1 MLPPFPYFKDKLLKG
16 SLILFAGNLV
26 GSGCNYFFQFF
37 MSRNLS
43 VSDFG
48 AMNSLLSLLMIT
60 AVPAVSILLVST
72 KYVSNFKAAGDLEK
86 IRLFQKKVFKKL
98 GSYGIGI
105 LLLML
110 LASPWVAAYLK
121 IDSYTP
127 VIIVFL
133 LIFFSFL
140 IPVNLGVVQGLQ
152 RFLALGFLGSFSGFS
167 RLMFGILL
175 IILGFS
181 LNGAMMA
188 ILLASLTL
196 FLVPFYFLRD
206 IPASDPEVDDLGIG
220 VKRIISYSTPVV
232 LSSLGIMA
240 LTNMDLILVKHYFPA
255 EQAGVYASVAV
266 LGRTVFYFPGV
277 IVMAMFPIV
286 SESYAL
292 SKNPSHLL
300 KKALGVT
307 ILLAGLGL
315 IVLFIVPDLML
326 SFLFGKIFSQGAPL
340 LRMFSIAMFFVA
352 LTNILA
358 NFHLA
363 IERRWF
369 LVVLLLG
376 CTIEIVLISLFH
388 QTLVT
393 VLIILTAVNFLIL
406 VFLMYQTLRLNLKE
420 SLIKSAALAEFT
432 EIEKSSV

>member
-1 MLPPFPYFKDKLLKG
+1 MLQSLPYFKDKLLKG
-16 SLILFAGNLV
+16 SLILFVGNLV
-26 GSGCNYFFQFF
+26 GSGCNYLFQFF
-37 MSRNLS
+37 MSRHLS
-43 VSDFG
+43 VADFG

-60 AVPAVSILLVST
+60 GVPAMSILLVSA
-72 KYVSNFKAAGDLEK
+72 KYVSNFKAAAEVEK
-86 IRLFQKKVFKKL
+86 IRLFQRKVLKRL
-98 GSYGIGI
+98 TSYGSG
-105 LLLML
+105 LVLLML
-110 LASPWVAAYLK
+110 LSTPWVAGYLK
-121 IDSYTP
+121 IDSYAP
-127 VIIVFL
+127 VIIMFL
-133 LIFFSFL
+133 LILFSFL

-152 RFLALGFLGSFSGFS
+152 RFLTLGFLGGFSGFS
-167 RLMFGILL
+167 RLVFGILL
-175 IILGFS
+175 IVLGFS
-181 LNGAMMA
+181 LNGAMTA
-188 ILLASLTL
+188 ILLSSLTL
-196 FLVPFYFLRD
+196 FLMPFYFLRD
-206 IPASDPEVDDLGIG
+206 IPASDPGVDDLGIG
-220 VKRIISYSTPVV
+220 VKRIIGYSTPVV

-315 IVLFIVPDLML
+315 IVLLIVPDLML
-326 SFLFGKIFSQGAPL
+326 SFLFGKTFSQGASL

-358 NFHLA
+358 NFYLA

-376 CTIEIVLISLFH
+376 CTVEMVLIFLFH
-388 QTLVT
+388 QTLVAVPT
-393 VLIILTAVNFLIL
+393 ILTAVNLFIFL
-406 VFLMYQTLRLNLKE
+406 FLMYQTSRLNLNE
-420 SLIKSAALAEFT
+420 SLMKSAALADLT
-432 EIEKSSV
+432 GIQKSSL

>member
-1 MLPPFPYFKDKLLKG
+1 MLQSLPYFKDKLLKG
-16 SLILFAGNLV
+16 SLTLFVGNLV
-26 GSGCNYFFQFF
+26 GSGCNYLFQFF
-37 MSRNLS
+37 MSRHLS
-43 VSDFG
+43 VADFG

-60 AVPAVSILLVST
+60 GVPAMSILLVSA
-72 KYVSNFKAAGDLEK
+72 KYVSNFKAAAEVEK
-86 IRLFQKKVFKKL
+86 IRLFQRKVLKRL
-98 GSYGIGI
+98 TSYGSG
-105 LLLML
+105 LVLLML
-110 LASPWVAAYLK
+110 LSTPWVAGYLK
-121 IDSYTP
+121 IDSYAP
-127 VIIVFL
+127 VIIMFL
-133 LIFFSFL
+133 LILFSFL

-152 RFLALGFLGSFSGFS
+152 RFLTLGFLGGFSGFS
-167 RLMFGILL
+167 RLVFGILL
-175 IILGFS
+175 IVLGFS
-181 LNGAMMA
+181 LNGAMTA
-188 ILLASLTL
+188 ILLSSLTL
-196 FLVPFYFLRD
+196 FLMPFYFLRD
-206 IPASDPEVDDLGIG
+206 IPASDPGVDDLGIG
-220 VKRIISYSTPVV
+220 VKRIIGYSTPVV

-240 LTNMDLILVKHYFPA
+240 LTNMDLILVKHYFPP

-315 IVLFIVPDLML
+315 IVLLIVPDLML
-326 SFLFGKIFSQGAPL
+326 SFLFGKTFSQGASL

>member
-1 MLPPFPYFKDKLLKG
+1 MVTG
-16 SLILFAGNLV
+16 
-26 GSGCNYFFQFF
+26 
-37 MSRNLS
+37 
-43 VSDFG
+43 
-48 AMNSLLSLLMIT
+48 
-60 AVPAVSILLVST
+60 VPAVSILLVSA
-72 KYVSNFKAAGDLEK
+72 KYVSNFKAAAEVGK
-86 IRLFQKKVFKKL
+86 IRLFQRKVLRKL
-98 GSYGIGI
+98 ASCGSGL

-110 LASPWVAAYLK
+110 LSSPWVAAYLK

-127 VIIVFL
+127 VIIVFM

-140 IPVNLGVVQGLQ
+140 IPVNLGIVQGLQ
-152 RFLALGFLGSFSGFS
+152 RFLTLGFLGGVSGFS
-167 RLMFGILL
+167 RLVFGILL
-175 IILGFS
+175 IVLGFS
-181 LNGAMMA
+181 LNGAMTA
-188 ILLASLTL
+188 ILLSSLTL
-196 FLVPFYFLRD
+196 FLMPFYFLRD
-206 IPASDPEVDDLGIG
+206 IPASDPGVDDLGIG
-220 VKRIISYSTPVV
+220 VKRIIGYSTPVV

-326 SFLFGKIFSQGAPL
+326 SFLFGKTFSQGAPL

-363 IERRWF
+363 VERRWF
-369 LVVLLLG
+369 LSYLLLG
-376 CTIEIVLISLFH
+376 CTIEVILIAFFHQRLISV
-388 QTLVT
+388 LV
-393 VLIILTAVNFLIL
+393 IL
-406 VFLMYQTLRLNLKE
+406 VMIAFSVCALLMYETLKLNLE
-420 SLIKSAALAEFT
+420 RSLIESPVLRQFS
-432 EIEKSSV
+432 EIRRPFI

>member
-1 MLPPFPYFKDKLLKG
+1 MLQSLPYFKDKLLKG
-16 SLILFAGNLV
+16 SLTLFVGNLV
-26 GSGCNYFFQFF
+26 GSGCNYLFQFF
-37 MSRNLS
+37 MSRHLS
-43 VSDFG
+43 VADFG
-48 AMNSLLSLLMIT
+48 AMNSLLSLLMVT
-60 AVPAVSILLVST
+60 GVPAMSILLVSA
-72 KYVSNFKAAGDLEK
+72 KYVSNFKAAAEVGK
-86 IRLFQKKVFKKL
+86 IRLFQRKVLRKL
-98 GSYGIGI
+98 ASCGSGL

-110 LASPWVAAYLK
+110 LSSPWVAAYLK

-127 VIIVFL
+127 VIIVFM

-140 IPVNLGVVQGLQ
+140 IPVNLGIVQGLQ
-152 RFLALGFLGSFSGFS
+152 RFLTLGFLGGFSGFS
-167 RLMFGILL
+167 RLLFGILL
-175 IILGFS
+175 IVLGFS
-181 LNGAMMA
+181 LNGAMTA
-188 ILLASLTL
+188 ILLSSLTL
-196 FLVPFYFLRD
+196 FLMPFYFLRD
-206 IPASDPEVDDLGIG
+206 IPASDPGVDDLGIG
-220 VKRIISYSTPVV
+220 VKRIIGYSTPVV

-326 SFLFGKIFSQGAPL
+326 SFLFGKTFSQGAPL

-363 IERRWF
+363 VERRWF
-369 LVVLLLG
+369 LSYLLLG
-376 CTIEIVLISLFH
+376 CTIEVILIAFFHQRLISV
-388 QTLVT
+388 LV
-393 VLIILTAVNFLIL
+393 IL
-406 VFLMYQTLRLNLKE
+406 VMIAFSVCALLMYETLKLNLE
-420 SLIKSAALAEFT
+420 RSLIESPVLRQFS
-432 EIEKSSV
+432 EIRRPFI